1 LKFGK
6 GACLSVP
13 RIVTGALQPA
23 YLIMQTVDISSDVAL
38 ALILL
43 YLIHCPLPTYSFDK
57 AVLALS
63 LWYKHLSGG
72 VCRLLQVPHTGIT
85 PSHLIF
91 RTLHA
96 SQASATLRRRRASFC
111 RTSACWSGRAGGLSR
126 VLPLPE
132 LALLY
137 LGIGEIDYLGRRDPL
152 QVVYIRVDRAA
163 RNRTDNSS

>member
-1 LKFGK
+1 
-6 GACLSVP
+6 
-13 RIVTGALQPA
+13 
-23 YLIMQTVDISSDVAL
+23 MQTVDISSDVVL

-43 YLIHCPLPTYSFDK
+43 YRVHCRPPTYSFVK

-72 VCRLLQVPHTGIT
+72 LCRLLQVPHTGIT

-111 RTSACWSGRAGGLSR
+111 RTSAWSGRADGLSG

-137 LGIGEIDYLGRRDPL
+137 LGIGEIDYLGRRRDPL
-152 QVVYIRVDRAA
+152 QVVYIRVDIAA
-163 RNRTDNSS
+163 RNRIENSS